1 MCLDWDRPADMC
13 RHIYHNKEKAST
25 NITLGWLMAYNS
37 ESIMGPFPNCRGHS
51 LLTPWAGVWI
61 NLVCEYFLWEEEE
74 RQTRGRKP
82 EWGLLAAFVDSQIKE
97 KLLCMSTEVKW
108 TPVPAVQGWR
118 DASLSLVGRTGRHHN
133 TGATNKGAL
142 GLKGH

>member
-1 MCLDWDRPADMC
+1 MDWDRPADMC
-13 RHIYHNKEKAST
+13 RHIYRNKEKAST
-25 NITLGWLMAYNS
+25 NITLGRLMAYNS

-82 EWGLLAAFVDSQIKE
+82 EWGLLAALVDSQIME
-97 KLLCMSTEVKW
+97 KAPLHVHRSQVNSSPCCAGVKRCFSV
-108 TPVPAVQGWR
+108 TCGEDRKAP
-118 DASLSLVGRTGRHHN
+118 
-133 TGATNKGAL
+133 
-142 GLKGH
+142 